1 MQPFASPCEVKFFR
15 GERQTLDHQPF
26 IYFSIF
32 FQVVRLL
39 MIAWTWLAG
48 TVHVT
53 ADTALMAGA
62 DALDSNVIAEL
73 LNTHVVFLK

>member
-1 MQPFASPCEVKFFR
+1 
-15 GERQTLDHQPF
+15 
-26 IYFSIF
+26 
-32 FQVVRLL
+32 

-48 TVHVT
+48 IVNVT

-73 LNTHVVFLK
+73 LNTHVVF